1 MPRKKKR
8 KLPDDLL
15 MYAAPEHDA
24 NMFYATR
31 FQAPDPFVFLRLRRR
46 KIILVSDLELGRARD
61 EAEVHRV
68 VSFMRLEKAL
78 KEKGMRKPRM
88 SHVIAGLCRKARV
101 RKLTVPAN
109 FPYGMALAL
118 RRKGLRLFAKAD
130 PFFEKRVV
138 KRPDE
143 LRAIQQTQRFT
154 EEAVERAIHVI
165 RRSRIRGSRLYYD
178 GEVVSSESI
187 RRVINLSLMEN
198 ECVASDTIVACG
210 RDGCDPHNIG
220 SGPFR
225 PNQTIIMD
233 VFPRSTRT
241 RYFADMTRT
250 VVKGRASEKQKCLYA
265 AVLQGQH
272 YAFERIK
279 DGANGKKIHAGIV
292 KLFEKLGYKTGPR
305 DGKMVGFFHGTGHG
319 VGIDIHEAPSI
330 GIRGTKLETGHVVTV
345 EPGLYYPEIGGIRL
359 EDMVLVEKDGC
370 RNLTK
375 APKFLEVP

>member
-1 MPRKKKR
+1 MRK

-15 MYAAPEHDA
+15 IIASPERDA

-31 FQAPDPFVFLRLRRR
+31 FHAPDPFVFLRLRGR
-46 KIILVSDLELGRARD
+46 KIVLVSDLEIGRARD

-68 VSFMRLEKAL
+68 LSLTRLQKKL
-78 KEKGMRKPRM
+78 KDAGVRKPTL
-88 SHVIAGLCRKARV
+88 SHIVAAVCRKARV
-101 RKLTVPAN
+101 RRLAVPSD
-109 FPYGMALAL
+109 FPYGAALAL
-118 RRKGLRLFAKAD
+118 RRRGLRLFVKPD

-143 LRAIQQTQRFT
+143 IRAIQQAQRAT

-165 RRSRIRGSRLYYD
+165 RRSKIRGNRLYYD

-187 RRVINLSLMEN
+187 RRVINVSLMEN

-210 RDGCDPHNIG
+210 RDGCDPHCVG

-225 PNQTIIMD
+225 PYQTIIMD

-250 VVKGRASEKQKCLYA
+250 IVKGRASEAQKRLYA
-265 AVLQGQH
+265 AVLQGQE
-272 YAFERIK
+272 YAFERIQ
-279 DGANGKKIHAGIV
+279 DGTDGKKLHQGIV
-292 KLFEKLGYKTGPR
+292 ELFEKLGYKTGPKN
-305 DGKMVGFFHGTGHG
+305 GKMVGFFHGTGHG

-330 GIRGTKLETGHVVTV
+330 GIRGTTLASGHVVTV
-345 EPGLYYPEIGGIRL
+345 EPGLYYPEIGGVRL
-359 EDMVLVEKDGC
+359 EDMVVVEKNGC

>member
-1 MPRKKKR
+1 MRKK

-15 MYAAPEHDA
+15 MFASSEDA
-24 NMFYATR
+24 NMLYATR
-31 FQAPDPFVFLRLRRR
+31 FHAPDPFVFLRLRRK
-46 KIILVSDLELGRARD
+46 KIVLMSDLELGRARD

-68 VSFMRLEKAL
+68 LSIMRLQKAL
-78 KEKGMRKPRM
+78 KKAGFRKPTT
-88 SHVIAGLCRKARV
+88 SHIVAAVCRKARV

-109 FPYGMALAL
+109 FPYGLALAL
-118 RRKGLRLFAKAD
+118 RRKGLRLFPKAD
-130 PFFEKRVV
+130 PFFAERVV
-138 KRPDE
+138 KRPEE
-143 LRAIQQTQRFT
+143 LRAIQESQRHT

-165 RRSRIRGSRLYYD
+165 RRSRVRGNRLYYD

-187 RRVINLSLMEN
+187 RHVIDLSLLEN
-198 ECVASDTIVACG
+198 DCLASHTIVACG

-220 SGPFR
+220 SGPLR

-241 RYFADMTRT
+241 GYFADMTRT
-250 VVKGRASEKQKCLYA
+250 VVKGKASERLKCLYA

-279 DGANGKKIHAGIV
+279 DGADGKKIHAGIV
-292 KLFEKLGYKTGPR
+292 KLFEKLGYKTEPR
-305 DGKMVGFFHGTGHG
+305 KGKMVGFFHGTGHG
-319 VGIDIHEAPSI
+319 VGLDIHESPSI

-345 EPGLYYPEIGGIRL
+345 EPGLYYPELGGVRL

>member
-1 MPRKKKR
+1 MPKKR

-15 MYAAPEHDA
+15 MIASPEHDA

-31 FQAPDPFVFLRLRRR
+31 FHAPDPFVFLRLHGR
-46 KIILVSDLELGRARD
+46 KIVLMSDLEIGRARD

-68 VSFMRLEKAL
+68 LSIMRLQKKL
-78 KEKGMRKPRM
+78 KSAGIPRPTM
-88 SHVIAGLCRKARV
+88 SHIIAAVCRKARV

-118 RRKGLRLFAKAD
+118 RRRGLRLFPKAD
-130 PFFEKRVV
+130 PFFESRVV

-143 LRAIQQTQRFT
+143 IRAIERTQRAT

-165 RRSRIRGSRLYYD
+165 RRARVRGNRLYYD

-187 RRVINLSLMEN
+187 RRVINVSLMEN

-220 SGPFR
+220 SGPLR

-233 VFPRSTRT
+233 VFPRSMRT

-250 VVKGRASEKQKCLYA
+250 VVKGKASEAQKRLYG
-265 AVLQGQH
+265 AVLEGQR

-279 DGANGKKIHAGIV
+279 DGADGKRIHNGIV
-292 KLFEKLGYKTGPR
+292 KLFEKLGYKTGPKR
-305 DGKMVGFFHGTGHG
+305 GKMVGFFHGTGHG

-330 GIRGTKLETGHVVTV
+330 GVRGTKLAQGHVVTV
-345 EPGLYYPEIGGIRL
+345 EPGLYYPEIGGVRI

>member
-1 MPRKKKR
+1 MPKKKR

-15 MYAAPEHDA
+15 MFASPEHDA

-31 FQAPDPFVFLRLRRR
+31 FPAPDPFVFLRLHGR
-46 KIILVSDLELGRARD
+46 KTVLMSDLEIGRARD
-61 EAEVHRV
+61 EATVHRV
-68 VSFMRLEKAL
+68 LSVMRLEKAL
-78 KEKGMRKPRM
+78 KKAGVNKPRL
-88 SHVIAGLCRKARV
+88 SHIVAAVCRKARV
-101 RKLTVPAN
+101 KRLTVPAN

-118 RRKGLRLFAKAD
+118 RRKGLRLFPKAD
-130 PFFEKRVV
+130 PFFEDRVV

-143 LRAIQQTQRFT
+143 LRAIEQSQRHT

-165 RRSRIRGSRLYYD
+165 RRSRIRGNRLYYD
-178 GEVVSSESI
+178 GEVVTSESI
-187 RRVINLSLMEN
+187 RRVINVSLMEN

-210 RDGCDPHNIG
+210 RHGCDPHNTG
-220 SGPFR
+220 SGPFK

-250 VVKGRASEKQKCLYA
+250 VVKGKATEAQKCLYA
-265 AVLQGQH
+265 AVLQGQQ

-279 DGANGKKIHAGIV
+279 DGADGKKIHAGIV
-292 KLFEKLGYKTGPR
+292 KLFDSMGYKTGPKR
-305 DGKMVGFFHGTGHG
+305 GKMVGFFHGTGHG
-319 VGIDIHEAPSI
+319 VGIDIHESPSI
-330 GIRGTKLETGHVVTV
+330 GIRGTKLATGHVVTV
-345 EPGLYYPEIGGIRL
+345 EPGLYYPEIGGVRL
-359 EDMVLVEKDGC
+359 EDMVLVEEKGC